1 MSEYRIKPYSKAV
14 IKLLKGVV
22 ENNDVVWNDLLTYQA
37 DIQNYISTM
46 GVELIVKK
54 DEGFAFVKQTILDD
68 DKTIN
73 LVSRRQ
79 YGFEVSVMLVVLRHM
94 LEEFDS
100 NPTLSQAT
108 DKYVTAEDIKE
119 ETEMFLPASY
129 NKVKFEKE
137 LDNNIDK
144 IVDFGFLVAP
154 KNKEGEIRYRIHRII
169 KEKVTLDDL
178 LDFKKQLM
186 TMIQQT
192 NLFNT
197 DPQVA
202 GFKLDYMEVWNWGT
216 FNDKVYR
223 LNPKGN
229 NSLLT
234 GANASGKSTLIDALL
249 TLLVPLKRQRFY
261 NQSSGVERKGNRTEE
276 TYFLGNYGQK
286 QEGDS
291 GVSSLKLRDKNA
303 RSVLLAMFTNL
314 DGRVV
319 TIFQVR
325 YYSGEGLRTVY
336 GMA

>member
-1 MSEYRIKPYSKAV
+1 MSEYGIKPYSKAV

-54 DEGFAFVKQTILDD
+54 DEGFAFIKQTILDD

-94 LEEFDS
+94 LEDFDS
-100 NPTLSQAT
+100 SPTLSQAT

-154 KNKEGEIRYRIHRII
+154 KNKEGEKRYRIHRII

-178 LDFKKQLM
+178 LDFKKQL
-186 TMIQQT
+186 
-192 NLFNT
+192 N
-197 DPQVA
+197 
-202 GFKLDYMEVWNWGT
+202 DYDTADE
-216 FNDKVYR
+216 
-223 LNPKGN
+223 
-229 NSLLT
+229 S
-234 GANASGKSTLIDALL
+234 I
-249 TLLVPLKRQRFY
+249 
-261 NQSSGVERKGNRTEE
+261 
-276 TYFLGNYGQK
+276 
-286 QEGDS
+286 
-291 GVSSLKLRDKNA
+291 
-303 RSVLLAMFTNL
+303 
-314 DGRVV
+314 
-319 TIFQVR
+319 
-325 YYSGEGLRTVY
+325 
-336 GMA
+336 

>member
-1 MSEYRIKPYSKAV
+1 MSEYGIKPYSKAV

-46 GVELIVKK
+46 GLELIVKK
-54 DEGFAFVKQTILDD
+54 DEGFAFIKQTILDD

-108 DKYVTAEDIKE
+108 DRYVTAEDIKE
-119 ETEMFLPASY
+119 ETEMFLPVSY

-154 KNKEGEIRYRIHRII
+154 KNKEGEKRYRIHRII

-178 LDFKKQLM
+178 LDFKKQL
-186 TMIQQT
+186 
-192 NLFNT
+192 N
-197 DPQVA
+197 
-202 GFKLDYMEVWNWGT
+202 DYDTADE
-216 FNDKVYR
+216 
-223 LNPKGN
+223 
-229 NSLLT
+229 S
-234 GANASGKSTLIDALL
+234 I
-249 TLLVPLKRQRFY
+249 
-261 NQSSGVERKGNRTEE
+261 
-276 TYFLGNYGQK
+276 
-286 QEGDS
+286 
-291 GVSSLKLRDKNA
+291 
-303 RSVLLAMFTNL
+303 
-314 DGRVV
+314 
-319 TIFQVR
+319 
-325 YYSGEGLRTVY
+325 
-336 GMA
+336 

>member
-1 MSEYRIKPYSKAV
+1 MSEYGIKPYSKAV

-22 ENNDVVWNDLLTYQA
+22 ENNDVVWNNLLTYQS

-46 GVELIVKK
+46 GLELIVKK

-108 DKYVTAEDIKE
+108 DRYVTAEDIKE
-119 ETEMFLPASY
+119 ETEMFLPVSY

-154 KNKEGEIRYRIHRII
+154 KNKEGEKRYRIHRII

-178 LDFKKQLM
+178 LDFKKQL
-186 TMIQQT
+186 
-192 NLFNT
+192 N
-197 DPQVA
+197 
-202 GFKLDYMEVWNWGT
+202 DYDTADE
-216 FNDKVYR
+216 
-223 LNPKGN
+223 
-229 NSLLT
+229 S
-234 GANASGKSTLIDALL
+234 I
-249 TLLVPLKRQRFY
+249 
-261 NQSSGVERKGNRTEE
+261 
-276 TYFLGNYGQK
+276 
-286 QEGDS
+286 
-291 GVSSLKLRDKNA
+291 
-303 RSVLLAMFTNL
+303 
-314 DGRVV
+314 
-319 TIFQVR
+319 
-325 YYSGEGLRTVY
+325 
-336 GMA
+336 

>member
-1 MSEYRIKPYSKAV
+1 MSEYGIKPYSKAV

-54 DEGFAFVKQTILDD
+54 DEGFAFIKQTILDD

-108 DKYVTAEDIKE
+108 DRYVTAEDIKE
-119 ETEMFLPASY
+119 ETEMFLPVSY

-154 KNKEGEIRYRIHRII
+154 KNKEGEKRYRIHRII

-178 LDFKKQLM
+178 LDFKKQL
-186 TMIQQT
+186 
-192 NLFNT
+192 N
-197 DPQVA
+197 
-202 GFKLDYMEVWNWGT
+202 DYDTADE
-216 FNDKVYR
+216 
-223 LNPKGN
+223 
-229 NSLLT
+229 S
-234 GANASGKSTLIDALL
+234 I
-249 TLLVPLKRQRFY
+249 
-261 NQSSGVERKGNRTEE
+261 
-276 TYFLGNYGQK
+276 
-286 QEGDS
+286 
-291 GVSSLKLRDKNA
+291 
-303 RSVLLAMFTNL
+303 
-314 DGRVV
+314 
-319 TIFQVR
+319 
-325 YYSGEGLRTVY
+325 
-336 GMA
+336 

>member
-119 ETEMFLPASY
+119 ETEMFLSASY

-154 KNKEGEIRYRIHRII
+154 KNKEGEKRYRIHRII

-178 LDFKKQLM
+178 LDFKKQL
-186 TMIQQT
+186 
-192 NLFNT
+192 N
-197 DPQVA
+197 
-202 GFKLDYMEVWNWGT
+202 DYDTADE
-216 FNDKVYR
+216 
-223 LNPKGN
+223 
-229 NSLLT
+229 S
-234 GANASGKSTLIDALL
+234 I
-249 TLLVPLKRQRFY
+249 
-261 NQSSGVERKGNRTEE
+261 
-276 TYFLGNYGQK
+276 
-286 QEGDS
+286 
-291 GVSSLKLRDKNA
+291 
-303 RSVLLAMFTNL
+303 
-314 DGRVV
+314 
-319 TIFQVR
+319 
-325 YYSGEGLRTVY
+325 
-336 GMA
+336 

>member
-1 MSEYRIKPYSKAV
+1 MSEYGIKPYSKAV

-54 DEGFAFVKQTILDD
+54 DEGFAFIKQTILDD

-94 LEEFDS
+94 LEDFDS

-137 LDNNIDK
+137 LDNNIEK
-144 IVDFGFLVAP
+144 IIGFGFLVSP
-154 KNKEGEIRYRIHRII
+154 QNKEGEKRYRIHRII

-178 LDFKKQLM
+178 LDFKKQL
-186 TMIQQT
+186 
-192 NLFNT
+192 N
-197 DPQVA
+197 
-202 GFKLDYMEVWNWGT
+202 DYDTAAE
-216 FNDKVYR
+216 
-223 LNPKGN
+223 
-229 NSLLT
+229 S
-234 GANASGKSTLIDALL
+234 I
-249 TLLVPLKRQRFY
+249 
-261 NQSSGVERKGNRTEE
+261 
-276 TYFLGNYGQK
+276 
-286 QEGDS
+286 
-291 GVSSLKLRDKNA
+291 
-303 RSVLLAMFTNL
+303 
-314 DGRVV
+314 
-319 TIFQVR
+319 
-325 YYSGEGLRTVY
+325 
-336 GMA
+336 

>member
-1 MSEYRIKPYSKAV
+1 MSEYGIKPYSKAV

-22 ENNDVVWNDLLTYQA
+22 ENNDVVWIDLLTYQA

-46 GVELIVKK
+46 GLELIVKK

-108 DKYVTAEDIKE
+108 DRYVTAEEIKE
-119 ETEMFLPASY
+119 ETEMFLPVSY

-154 KNKEGEIRYRIHRII
+154 KNKEGEKRYRIHRII

-178 LDFKKQLM
+178 LDFKKQL
-186 TMIQQT
+186 
-192 NLFNT
+192 N
-197 DPQVA
+197 
-202 GFKLDYMEVWNWGT
+202 DYDTADE
-216 FNDKVYR
+216 
-223 LNPKGN
+223 
-229 NSLLT
+229 S
-234 GANASGKSTLIDALL
+234 I
-249 TLLVPLKRQRFY
+249 
-261 NQSSGVERKGNRTEE
+261 
-276 TYFLGNYGQK
+276 
-286 QEGDS
+286 
-291 GVSSLKLRDKNA
+291 
-303 RSVLLAMFTNL
+303 
-314 DGRVV
+314 
-319 TIFQVR
+319 
-325 YYSGEGLRTVY
+325 
-336 GMA
+336 

>member
-1 MSEYRIKPYSKAV
+1 MSEYGIKPYSKVV

-54 DEGFAFVKQTILDD
+54 DEGFAFIKQTILDD

-108 DKYVTAEDIKE
+108 DRYVTAEEIKE
-119 ETEMFLPASY
+119 ETEMFLPVSY

-154 KNKEGEIRYRIHRII
+154 KNKEGEKRYRIHRII

-178 LDFKKQLM
+178 LDFKKQL
-186 TMIQQT
+186 
-192 NLFNT
+192 N
-197 DPQVA
+197 
-202 GFKLDYMEVWNWGT
+202 DYDTADE
-216 FNDKVYR
+216 
-223 LNPKGN
+223 
-229 NSLLT
+229 S
-234 GANASGKSTLIDALL
+234 I
-249 TLLVPLKRQRFY
+249 
-261 NQSSGVERKGNRTEE
+261 
-276 TYFLGNYGQK
+276 
-286 QEGDS
+286 
-291 GVSSLKLRDKNA
+291 
-303 RSVLLAMFTNL
+303 
-314 DGRVV
+314 
-319 TIFQVR
+319 
-325 YYSGEGLRTVY
+325 
-336 GMA
+336 